1 MNTYTDAEM
10 REIFLEANDHGY
22 TIVGEESCRVTA
34 QESDTTP
41 PAPLG
46 TYEPINDE
54 DGNSDDNYL
63 GDGVYATLNRF

>member
-1 MNTYTDAEM
+1 MNTYTDAEL
-10 REIFLEANDHGY
+10 REMFLEANDHGY
-22 TIVGEESCRVTA
+22 TIVGEEPCRVTA

-46 TYEPINDE
+46 TYEYTDE
-54 DGNSDDNYL
+54 EDDNYL